1 MPINNIRAIGDD
13 QQWKT
18 EVEKEIQA
26 LKDTIAILKIQMNAR
41 GV

>member
-1 MPINNIRAIGDD
+1 MPVNNIRAVGDD

-18 EVEKEIQA
+18 EVEKELQS
-26 LKDTIAILKIQMNAR
+26 LKETIAILKIQVNAR